1 MAGKRGGM
9 DFDLGFSAFG
19 SGSNRGR
26 DPERPLRV
34 LIVGDFG
41 RAESTRGSPE
51 VVVPA
56 EIDRSI
62 ARMGFSVEFTWE
74 GERGRVPIR
83 DIEGFHPDALAR
95 SLPWMSRLLT
105 LRKRLSDPASSKDA
119 LDEAGRLGLLPTQSE
134 APKTE
139 PSPDAAP
146 SGTDDLA
153 GLLGRGG
160 GSVRKDRDESAGV
173 DIQAFIRKVVGDRS
187 DSGVASP
194 GASDALRAIDLR
206 LTSMMRAALRDER
219 FAGIESAWRAMQHL
233 VSNAWDEE
241 SVRFE
246 VMSVGG
252 VEIDE
257 MLASPSSLLHDAIR
271 GAAEDAPGP
280 ADIVL
285 LVEPTH
291 GAGASVDR
299 AARLARAS
307 AAAGATLVLSG
318 DASMAG
324 CPGVAVEPDPIR
336 WTGTRA
342 QDWYPGWAALVESEV
357 SGTVAIAMPR
367 WLARRPYGIWSEP
380 IESFAFEEIEKGD
393 RGRQA
398 GHESMCWAGS
408 GWLLVR
414 LIVEAWTSDGA
425 EMQLGAP
432 CVVGD
437 LPHAAWK
444 DDDGSHAI
452 PCAECYMPER
462 TVEAIAALGFI
473 PAASMKGRDAV
484 VLGPIQNIAGGSL
497 RGRWT

>member
-19 SGSNRGR
+19 SGSSPGR

-41 RAESTRGSPE
+41 RTEGTRGSPE

-62 ARMGFSVEFTWE
+62 ARMGISVEFECE
-74 GERGRVPIR
+74 GERGRVQIR
-83 DIEGFHPDALAR
+83 DLEGFHPDALAR
-95 SLPWMSRLLT
+95 SLPWMSRLLA
-105 LRKRLSDPASSKDA
+105 LRKRLSDPASSKEA
-119 LDEAGRLGLLPTQSE
+119 IEEAGRLGLLPTQGK
-134 APKTE
+134 APGAE
-139 PSPDAAP
+139 PSPDAP
-146 SGTDDLA
+146 SGGGDDLA

-206 LTSMMRAALRDER
+206 LTSMMRAALRDGR
-219 FAGIESAWRAMQHL
+219 FAGIESAWRALQHV
-233 VSNAWDEE
+233 VSNAWDDE

-246 VMSVGG
+246 VMSVGSA
-252 VEIDE
+252 EIDE
-257 MLASPSSLLHDAIR
+257 MLAGASSPLNDAIR
-271 GAAEDAPGP
+271 GAAEAAPGP
-280 ADIVL
+280 ADVVL
-285 LVEPTH
+285 LVEPIC
-291 GAGASVDR
+291 GAGASVGR
-299 AARLARAS
+299 AARLARA
-307 AAAGATLVLSG
+307 AASAGATLVLSG
-318 DASMAG
+318 DSTMAG
-324 CPGVAVEPDPIR
+324 SPGFAVEPDPIR
-336 WTGTRA
+336 WKEARA
-342 QDWYPGWAALVESEV
+342 QEWYPGWAALVESAA
-357 SGTVAIAMPR
+357 STTVAIAMPR

-393 RGRQA
+393 RGQQA
-398 GHESMCWAGS
+398 GHQSMCWAGG

-425 EMQLGAP
+425 DMQLGAP

-444 DDDGSHAI
+444 DEEGSHAI

-462 TVEAIAALGFI
+462 TVEAIAALGFV
-473 PAASMKGRDAV
+473 PVSSMKGTDAV